1 MKAKRNVMYN
11 KVGGNASKN
20 AMNCRLSLPMD
31 MVKELGVSQSDRGVI
46 LTCVDGKIIIE
57 KDKEEE

>member
-1 MKAKRNVMYN
+1 MKAKRNVMFN

-20 AMNCRLSLPMD
+20 ALNCRLSLPMD
-31 MVKELGVSQSDRGVI
+31 MVKALEIRPSDRGVV

>member
-1 MKAKRNVMYN
+1 MKTKRNVMFG

-20 AMNCRLSLPMD
+20 ALNCRLNLPMD
-31 MVKELGVSQSDRGVI
+31 MVKALEISPSDRGVI
-46 LTCVDGKIIIE
+46 LTCIDGKIIIE